1 MNQIVNSQI
10 FLAYLVHI
18 PVWYMVN
25 YNYLNVGF
33 VEDAQAVGE
42 DKSPGSSAETKEM
55 GGERVPAQALQ
66 DQFQVTPKDAA

>member
-1 MNQIVNSQI
+1 
-10 FLAYLVHI
+10 
-18 PVWYMVN
+18 MVN

-42 DKSPGSSAETKEM
+42 DKSPGSSAETQEM